1 MALAK
6 SPRTGA
12 YGGMKALLAA
22 CLLLLP
28 ITAIASDKAAVLADY
43 KGYVEGCTAD
53 PGDRTVERCV
63 EDQVSSL
70 DGYLGD
76 IVAEMTQ
83 YVDERA
89 AKLMV
94 DGQKAFEKY
103 RNLTCN
109 YEQAAHPED
118 KNAGL
123 FCFLRLTTQRVD
135 DVREGLDFATT
146 GL

>member
-1 MALAK
+1 MTRNTRVRALVALVLGLSFAGAGCK
-6 SPRTGA
+6 SKKQSR
-12 YGGMKALLAA
+12 
-22 CLLLLP
+22 
-28 ITAIASDKAAVLADY
+28 
-43 KGYVEGCTAD
+43 
-53 PGDRTVERCV
+53 
-63 EDQVSSL
+63 ED
-70 DGYLGD
+70 
-76 IVAEMTQ
+76 MC
-83 YVDERA
+83 
-89 AKLMV
+89 K